1 MARKLECCE
10 LRTIY
15 VEEYYFKK
23 RKTNARRAKIGT
35 YLNPMIVVQ
44 WLSGKSWVPLK
55 MR

>member
-23 RKTNARRAKIGT
+23 EKLMLEELR
-35 YLNPMIVVQ
+35 
-44 WLSGKSWVPLK
+44 
-55 MR
+55 